1 MVKVRDRERVSGSE
15 RECVSVKSTGM
26 GRDKK
31 QKGEKV
37 GSG

>member
-1 MVKVRDRERVSGSE
+1 MVKVRERERVSGGE
-15 RECVSVKSTGM
+15 RECVSVKGTEM
-26 GRDKK
+26 GRDKR